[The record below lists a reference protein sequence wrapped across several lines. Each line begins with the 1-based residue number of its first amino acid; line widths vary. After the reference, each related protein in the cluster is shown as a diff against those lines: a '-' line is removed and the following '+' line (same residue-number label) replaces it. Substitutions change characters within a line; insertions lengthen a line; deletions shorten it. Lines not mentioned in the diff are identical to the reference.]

1 MGNTPHS
8 SPGSRVLSSSVS
20 DLLFFLA
27 VLICAIAQVAVVRAA
42 LAGRT
47 PGASTSPR
55 AQVREFFW
63 VALPAVLLVFVFL
76 WTWQSL
82 PGRTSDHSPNI
93 SPVSRASA
101 TERSGPVGQLTRQ
114 PTRQLTRHQADQP
127 IDQPI
132 DQQNARQ
139 ADARETT

>member
-1 MGNTPHS
+1 M
-8 SPGSRVLSSSVS
+8 LSSSVS

-27 VLICAIAQVAVVRAA
+27 ALICAIAQVAVVRAA
-42 LAGRT
+42 ISGRT
-47 PGASTSPR
+47 PGASASPL

-82 PGRTSDHSPNI
+82 PGRTSDRSPNI

-101 TERSGPVGQLTRQ
+101 TERSGPASQLARHLAVQTVVQTVVQ
-114 PTRQLTRHQADQP
+114 PADV
-127 IDQPI
+127 
-132 DQQNARQ
+132 RV
-139 ADARETT
+139 TT

>member
-1 MGNTPHS
+1 M
-8 SPGSRVLSSSVS
+8 S

-27 VLICAIAQVAVVRAA
+27 ALICAIAQVAVVRAA
-42 LAGRT
+42 LVGRT

-82 PGRTSDHSPNI
+82 PGRTSDHSPNS

-101 TERSGPVGQLTRQ
+101 TERSGPVSQLTRQ
-114 PTRQLTRHQADQP
+114 PTRQLTRQLTRRQA
-127 IDQPI
+127 DQPI
-132 DQQNARQ
+132 DQQNARP
-139 ADARETT
+139 ADARETA

>member
-1 MGNTPHS
+1 M
-8 SPGSRVLSSSVS
+8 LSSSVS

-27 VLICAIAQVAVVRAA
+27 ALICAIAQVAVVRAA
-42 LAGRT
+42 LSGRT

-127 IDQPI
+127 IDQ
-132 DQQNARQ
+132 QNARP